1 MTRSASSGSPT
12 GDEAVARDDIP
23 VKTPGCS
30 LCRGPAVFHDRMTG
44 RHLCREH
51 FIADIEDR
59 VAETIRSRNLIIP
72 GDHVL
77 IALSGGKDST
87 ALLMILAHLLPS
99 WDSVRLS
106 TVTIDEGIAGYREDT
121 IRSADRL
128 VAQYELDHATISFTG
143 LFEGTLDAFLRGRE
157 PEACSVCGI
166 LRRKALNVAAEWGK
180 ATKLATGHN
189 LDDEAQSVFMN
200 VLRGDLPRLVRDS
213 GSDSQGQFIPRI
225 KPLMFIYE
233 KEIAVYLMLHGAWTE
248 LPECPYAVHA
258 LRGEV
263 RSILATLESHHP
275 GTMLHL
281 MESKA
286 QIEAQCAGRMEEE
299 PVRHCKECGD
309 PCSGEICQLCK
320 LKKTLRN

>member
-1 MTRSASSGSPT
+1 M
-12 GDEAVARDDIP
+12 GDEAVDCDDLP
-23 VKTPGCS
+23 VKTPRCPLCS
-30 LCRGPAVFHDRMTG
+30 EPAVFHDRKTG

-51 FIADIEDR
+51 FIADIEGR
-59 VAETIRSRNLIIP
+59 VAGTIRSRNLIVP
-72 GDHVL
+72 GDHVV

-87 ALLMILAHLLPS
+87 ALLMILSRLLPS

-106 TVTIDEGIAGYREDT
+106 AVTIDEGIAGYREDT
-121 IRSADRL
+121 IRSADQL
-128 VAQYELDHATISFTG
+128 VAQYGLDHVSISFTE
-143 LFEGTLDAFLRGRE
+143 LFGGTLDAFLRGRE

-166 LRRKALNVAAEWGK
+166 LRRKALNVAAEREK

-200 VLRGDLPRLVRDS
+200 VLRGDLSRLVRDS
-213 GSDSQGQFIPRI
+213 GSDSQGRFIPRI
-225 KPLMFIYE
+225 KPLMFISE
-233 KEIAVYLMLHGAWTE
+233 KEIAVYLMLHGAWAD

-263 RSILATLESHHP
+263 RNMLATLESKHP

-286 QIEAQCAGRMEEE
+286 KIEAQCAGRLKEE
-299 PVRHCKECGD
+299 PVRHCRECGD
-309 PCSGEICQLCK
+309 PCSGETCQLCF
-320 LKKTLRN
+320 LKKTL

>member
-1 MTRSASSGSPT
+1 MA
-12 GDEAVARDDIP
+12 GDDVP
-23 VKTPGCS
+23 VKTPRCS
-30 LCRGPAVFHDRMTG
+30 LCSGPAVFRDKKTG

-51 FIADIEDR
+51 FIADIEER
-59 VAETIRSRNLIIP
+59 VAGTIRSRHLIVP

-87 ALLMILAHLLPS
+87 ALLMILARLLPS

-106 TVTIDEGIAGYREDT
+106 AVTIDEGIAGYREDT

-128 VAQYELDHATISFTG
+128 VARYGLDHATLSFTE
-143 LFEGTLDAFLRGRE
+143 LFGGTLDAFLRGRE
-157 PEACSVCGI
+157 PEACSICGI
-166 LRRKALNVAAEWGK
+166 LRRKALNVAAERMG
-180 ATKLATGHN
+180 ATKLVTGHN

-213 GSDSQGQFIPRI
+213 GSDSQGRFIPRI
-225 KPLMFIYE
+225 KPLMFVSE
-233 KEIAVYLMLHGAWTE
+233 KEIAVYLMLHGAWAE

-263 RSILATLESHHP
+263 RGMLATLESHHP

-286 QIEAQCAGRMEEE
+286 GIGAQCAGRMEEE

-309 PCSGEICQLCK
+309 PCSGDICQLCR
-320 LKKTLRN
+320 LKKTL

>member
-1 MTRSASSGSPT
+1 VPDCAC
-12 GDEAVARDDIP
+12 
-23 VKTPGCS
+23 CS
-30 LCRGPAVFHDRMTG
+30 EPAVYLDRRTG

-51 FIADIEDR
+51 FIADVEER
-59 VAETIRSRNLIIP
+59 VLETIRSRNLIVQ
-72 GDHVL
+72 GDHVA

-87 ALLMILAHLLPS
+87 ALLMILAKILPTLGP
-99 WDSVRLS
+99 VRLS
-106 TVTIDEGIAGYREDT
+106 AITIDEGIAGYREDT
-121 IRSADRL
+121 VRSADTL
-128 VAQYELDHATISFTG
+128 VARYGLPHLTVSFPELFG
-143 LFEGTLDAFLRGRE
+143 GTLDTFLKGRE

-166 LRRKALNVAAEWGK
+166 LRRKALNIAVERTG

-213 GSDSQGQFIPRI
+213 GSDSQGRFIPRI
-225 KPLMFIYE
+225 KPLMFIFE
-233 KEIAVYLMLHGAWTE
+233 KEIAVYLMLHDAWAD

-263 RSILATLESHHP
+263 RRMLATLESKHP
-275 GTMLHL
+275 GTMLNL
-281 MESKA
+281 MKSKA
-286 QIEAQCAGRMEEE
+286 KIEARCAGNLKVE

-320 LKKTLRN
+320 LKKTLKK